1 MLIEELSLVETT
13 PCINQMES
21 IKKTNFIL
29 LVLPTRHHVCHS
41 FNSYACNYYNS
52 LVTIFENDF
61 LFFMTKKE
69 KNVFYN

>member
-29 LVLPTRHHVCHS
+29 LLLPTRHHTTLLTHMHVIIII
-41 FNSYACNYYNS
+41 
-52 LVTIFENDF
+52 LW
-61 LFFMTKKE
+61 
-69 KNVFYN
+69 